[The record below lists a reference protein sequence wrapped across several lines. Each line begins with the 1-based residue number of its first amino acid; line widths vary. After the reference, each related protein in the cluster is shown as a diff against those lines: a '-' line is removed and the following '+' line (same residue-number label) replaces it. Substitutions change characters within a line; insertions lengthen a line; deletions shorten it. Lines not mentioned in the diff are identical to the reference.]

1 MNKIIMLDKN
11 NYKVDAKLVFSFTY
25 LDKKYAVLEY
35 AQNLFEENS
44 KYSNLNIFEIS
55 KVNNNKIYLSDI
67 EEENWEKIKDFLQK
81 EFF

>member
-35 AQNLFEENS
+35 AQNLFAEDS

-55 KVNNNKIYLSDI
+55 KVNNNKVYLSDI

-81 EFF
+81 EIF

>member
-35 AQNLFEENS
+35 AQNLFTEDS

-81 EFF
+81 EIF